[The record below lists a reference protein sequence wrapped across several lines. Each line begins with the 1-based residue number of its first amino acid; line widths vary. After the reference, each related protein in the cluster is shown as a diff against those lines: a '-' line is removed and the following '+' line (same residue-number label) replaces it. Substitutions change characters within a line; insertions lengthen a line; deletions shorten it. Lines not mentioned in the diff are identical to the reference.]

1 MPTDRTASVSATPLG
16 RFSLSG
22 QTALVTGAAG
32 GLGRAQCLALGTAG
46 ARVIVSD
53 LDPKAA
59 EETCAYLGEHAIDCS
74 PLELDATRPS
84 GVDAAFD
91 ALEASGDGPDVLV
104 NNAGVSLRNS
114 ALEATP
120 EEFDT
125 TLSVNLRGTY
135 FTAQRA
141 ARAMRE
147 RGGGRIINLA
157 SIGGLVVD
165 GERSSVYDAS
175 KAAVVQVT
183 KNMAYE
189 WGRYGIRVNAIA
201 PGYMRTAM
209 TTDLLPDR
217 AEEDRLVDT
226 HIPLGRIGEPGDLA
240 GAVVFLASEASAY
253 VTGHTLTVDGGWVV
267 AL

>member
-1 MPTDRTASVSATPLG
+1 MLADHAAASPAGPPGL
-16 RFSLSG
+16 FSLAG
-22 QTALVTGAAG
+22 RTALVTGAGG
-32 GLGRAQCLALGTAG
+32 GLGRAQCEALGTAG
-46 ARVIVSD
+46 ARIIASD
-53 LDPKAA
+53 LDPAAA
-59 EETCAYLGEHAIDCS
+59 EETRAYLARRSVDCAA
-74 PLELDATRPS
+74 LELDATS
-84 GVDAAFD
+84 TSAVEAAFD
-91 ALEASGDGPDVLV
+91 ALEASGDLPDVLV

-125 TLSVNLRGTY
+125 TLAVNLRATY

-165 GERSSVYDAS
+165 GERSSVYGAS

-217 AEEDRLVDT
+217 AEEDRLVAT

-240 GAVVFLASEASAY
+240 GAVVFLASDASAY

-267 AL
+267 SL

>member
-1 MPTDRTASVSATPLG
+1 MPATPSTLNDL
-16 RFSLSG
+16 FSLRG
-22 QTALVTGAAG
+22 LTALVTGAAG
-32 GLGRAQCLALGTAG
+32 GLGRAQCLALGAAG
-46 ARVIVSD
+46 AKVVVSD
-53 LDPKAA
+53 LSAEAA
-59 EETCAYLGEHAIDCS
+59 GSACDDLRKEGVECL
-74 PLELDATRPS
+74 PLVLDACS
-84 GVDAAFD
+84 LESVDSAFEALDAAG
-91 ALEASGDGPDVLV
+91 EAVDIVI

-135 FTAQRA
+135 FVAQRA
-141 ARAMRE
+141 ARRMRG
-147 RGGGRIINLA
+147 RGDGRIVNVS

-189 WGRYGIRVNAIA
+189 WGRYGIRVNSIA

-209 TTDLLPDR
+209 TSDLLPTR
-217 AEEDRLVDT
+217 EVEERLVGT
-226 HIPLGRIGEPGDLA
+226 HIPLGRVGEPGDLC
-240 GAVVFLASEASAY
+240 GAVVFLASDASAY

-267 AL
+267 AM

>member
-1 MPTDRTASVSATPLG
+1 PFCCSPGAAPPPLPP
-16 RFSLSG
+16 
-22 QTALVTGAAG
+22 GAAG
-32 GLGRAQCLALGTAG
+32 GGGGPRGPPRATAG

-53 LDPKAA
+53 LDPEAA
-59 EETCAYLGEHAIDCS
+59 EETCVSLREHAIDCS
-74 PLELDATRPS
+74 PLELDAAGS
-84 GVDAAFD
+84 SSIDAAFD
-91 ALEASGDGPDVLV
+91 ALEACGDSPDVLV

-114 ALEATP
+114 ALEATL

-125 TLSVNLRGTY
+125 MLSVNLRGTY

-141 ARAMRE
+141 ARAMRK

-189 WGRYGIRVNAIA
+189 WGRHGIRVNAIA

-209 TTDLLPDR
+209 TADLVPDL
-217 AEEDRLVDT
+217 AEEHRLVDT
-226 HIPLGRIGEPGDLA
+226 HIPLGRIGEPSDLG
-240 GAVVFLASEASAY
+240 GAVVYLASAASAY